1 MTSQIVKKIFST
13 SRAPRPV
20 AAYNQAIVVGQT
32 AYLSGV
38 VGLDVATGKLSPGG
52 IVPET
57 VKALENVKNLL
68 HAVGSKLENVI
79 KVTVLLDDIKS
90 FDAVNNE
97 YAKGLWIL

>member
-20 AAYNQAIVVGQT
+20 AAYSQAIVVDRT
-32 AYLSGV
+32 AYLSGI
-38 VGLDVATGKLSPGG
+38 VGIDVATGKLAPGG

-68 HAVGSKLENVI
+68 HAIGSKIENVV
-79 KVTVLLDDIKS
+79 KVTVLLSDIKD
-90 FDAVNNE
+90 FDAVNKE
-97 YAKGLWIL
+97 YVKG